1 MAILFSKEFMS
12 ALLDELNNTQSEINV
27 ISAFC
32 KESVIEFINSHL
44 NQNVKKKN
52 LMVRYRLEDL
62 LKGVTDF
69 SIYKFCK
76 EHNWNLYVD
85 FDLHAKTYIFDRKR
99 CIIGSA
105 NATNKGIGNSNSPNA
120 EISCICELSDID
132 LQKIDLLFRNSFLMD
147 DATYNKMSEEL
158 NGIETTKAKSI
169 QWSKEI
175 QNMLLKDIK
184 VLFSNDFPDSLFD
197 QKHADFLE
205 IDDNIGIDQLKIEF
219 KKSKVYRWLYNELLL
234 KPNKEIYFGE
244 LSAILH
250 SKLVEDPKPYRKDIK
265 ILLSNLISWITALDG
280 ETILADRPNYSQR
293 LRLK

>member
-12 ALLDELNNTQSEINV
+12 ALLDELNNTQSEINI

-32 KESVIEFINSHL
+32 KESVLEFINSHL
-44 NQNVKKKN
+44 IQDVKKRN
-52 LMVRYRLEDL
+52 LMVRYRLEDI

-76 EHNWNLYVD
+76 EYNWNLYID

-120 EISCICELSDID
+120 EISCICELSNID
-132 LQKIDLLFRNSFLMD
+132 LQKIDSLFKNSFLMD
-147 DATYNKMSEEL
+147 DATFNKMSEEL
-158 NGIETTKAKSI
+158 SEIEKTKTKSI
-169 QWSKEI
+169 QWSNEI
-175 QNMLLKDIK
+175 QNMLLKDIN

-197 QKHADFLE
+197 QKRTDFLE
-205 IDDNIGIDQLKIEF
+205 IDNNVEMDQLKIKF

-250 SKLVEDPKPYRKDIK
+250 SKLVEDPKPYRKDVK
-265 ILLSNLISWITALDG
+265 LLLSNLISWITALDS
-280 ETILADRPNYSQR
+280 ETILVDRPNYSQR